1 MTTVEF
7 FFDYSCPYAYLAST
21 QIEAI
26 CQRTGAA
33 LVWRPMLLGG
43 VFRELGAAQN
53 QASTMSPQ
61 KAQHNVADMHRWA
74 SLWSVPL
81 SMPDAHPMRTVE
93 ALRATLAAPKERLS
107 QVIHSLYRA
116 YWVEHQNMTERAV
129 IVAALTRA
137 GVDGEAVV
145 SSIDQTTKD
154 QLKANT
160 DEALARGVFGAP
172 SVFVGDQ
179 MYWGQDRL
187 WMVEQALGGT
197 PRQPG
202 EGAYQ
207 EPASPFAVDFYFDFS
222 SPFAYLASTQME
234 ALCARRRAKLNWR
247 PMLLGGVF
255 KALGGP
261 IVPLETFSPPK
272 QRYQGV
278 ELERWANHWKVP
290 FAWPTRFPMKT
301 VKALRIALS
310 LGEEALPYIARTF
323 RAYWAED
330 LDIDDESV
338 LKMLL
343 EESGFDS
350 ARASAAEDPLYKKA
364 LIDATQAAV
373 DAGVFGAPTSIVGG
387 HLFWGQDRLFLVE
400 RVLEGWGG

>member
-1 MTTVEF
+1 MKTVDF

-26 CQRTGAA
+26 CQRTGAT
-33 LVWRPMLLGG
+33 LVWKPMLLGG

-53 QASTMSPQ
+53 QSSVMSPQ
-61 KAQHNVADMHRWA
+61 KAQHNLADMHRWA

-81 SMPDAHPMRTVE
+81 SMPEGHPMRTVD
-93 ALRATLAAPKERLS
+93 ALRATLASPKDKLS

-116 YWVEHQNMTERAV
+116 YWVDHQDMTARAV
-129 IVAALTRA
+129 LVSALNRA
-137 GVDGEAVV
+137 GVDGETVIA
-145 SSIDQTTKD
+145 SIDQQTKD

-172 SVFVGDQ
+172 SAFVGEQ
-179 MYWGQDRL
+179 MFWGQDRL
-187 WMVEQALGGT
+187 WMVEEALGGA

-202 EGAYQ
+202 ADQYS
-207 EPASPFAVDFYFDFS
+207 SPSSPLSVDFYFDFS
-222 SPFAYLASTQME
+222 SPFAYLASTQIE
-234 ALCARRRAKLNWR
+234 AICTRHQAPLRWR

-261 IVPLETFSPPK
+261 MVPIETFSPPK

-278 ELERWANHWKVP
+278 ELERWATYWKAP
-290 FAWPTRFPMKT
+290 FVWPTRFPMRT

-310 LGEEALPYIARTF
+310 LGDKMLPYVSRTF

-330 LDIDDESV
+330 LDIDNEGV
-338 LKMLL
+338 LRRLL
-343 EESGFDS
+343 QESGFDP
-350 ARASAAEDPLYKKA
+350 AQVSAAEDPTYKKA
-364 LIDATQAAV
+364 LIEATQTAV
-373 DAGVFGAPTSIVGG
+373 DIGVFGAPTAIIDG

-400 RVLEGWGG
+400 RVLEGWKP

>member
-1 MTTVEF
+1 MKTVDF

-26 CQRTGAA
+26 CQRTGAT
-33 LVWRPMLLGG
+33 LVWKPMLLGG

-53 QASTMSPQ
+53 QASVMSPQ
-61 KAQHNVADMHRWA
+61 KAQHNLADMHRWA

-81 SMPDAHPMRTVE
+81 SMPEAHPMRTVE
-93 ALRATLAAPKERLS
+93 ALRATLASPKDKLS
-107 QVIHSLYRA
+107 RVIHSLYRA
-116 YWVEHQNMTERAV
+116 YWVDHQNLTERAV

-145 SSIDQTTKD
+145 ASIDQHTKD

-172 SVFVGDQ
+172 SVLVGDQ
-179 MYWGQDRL
+179 MFWGQDRL
-187 WMVEQALGGT
+187 WMVEAALGGNPT
-197 PRQPG
+197 QPG
-202 EGAYQ
+202 AGLYPKPSA
-207 EPASPFAVDFYFDFS
+207 PLSVDFYFDFS
-222 SPFAYLASTQME
+222 SPFAYLASTQIE
-234 ALCARRRAKLNWR
+234 AVCTRHQALLHWR

-261 IVPLETFSPPK
+261 MVPIETFSPPK

-278 ELERWANHWKVP
+278 ELERWASHWKVP
-290 FAWPTRFPMKT
+290 FAWPTRFPMRT

-310 LGEEALPYIARTF
+310 LGDQMLPYVYRVF

-330 LDIDDESV
+330 LDIDDEGV
-338 LKMLL
+338 LRRLL
-343 EESGFDS
+343 QESGFDP
-350 ARASAAEDPLYKKA
+350 AQVSAAEDPAYKKA
-364 LIDATQAAV
+364 LFEATQRSV
-373 DAGVFGAPTSIVGG
+373 DAGVFGVPTSIVGG

-400 RVLEGWGG
+400 RVLEGWRP